1 MLLSRGYIYIG
12 IIGLFLGCTKE
23 TPLSPS
29 YQIEIPYG
37 FSPVASPVDNPLTTN
52 GIALGK
58 QLFFDPV
65 LSADSTISCAT
76 CHQPEKAFADSL
88 PIAIGINGKKGK
100 RNSMSLMNS
109 AYLHRGLFWDGRVNT
124 LEEQAL
130 IPVITSEEMGS
141 DWTIIESRLRKHSN
155 YPDLFYSVFKISD
168 TSQITRFLVAKVL
181 AQFQRTLVKGTAKY
195 DLEELG
201 FVEFT
206 PSERRGRDIFFDEE
220 GDLPKGECA
229 HCHLPPLFT
238 NQTYMNNGLDEVLS
252 LKDFQDRGRGAV
264 TGHIYDN
271 GRFRVPGLR
280 NVALTAPYM
289 HDGRF
294 TTLEEVVTHYN
305 SGGQYSKNK
314 DPKVINLHL
323 SAQHQAD
330 LVNFLKTLTDTTFV
344 KNSPN

>member
-1 MLLSRGYIYIG
+1 MLSKGYIYIG
-12 IIGLFLGCTKE
+12 ILGLLWGCTKE
-23 TPLSPS
+23 APLNPS
-29 YQIEIPYG
+29 SQIEIPYG
-37 FSPVASPVDNPLTTN
+37 FSPISSPVDNPLTTN

-58 QLFFDPV
+58 RLFFDPI
-65 LSADSTISCAT
+65 LSADSTISCST
-76 CHQPEKAFADSL
+76 CHQPEKAFADSA
-88 PIAIGINGKKGK
+88 PIAVGIDGKKGR
-100 RNSMSLMNS
+100 RNSMSLINS
-109 AYLHRGLFWDGRVNT
+109 AYLHRGLFWDGRVTT

-130 IPVITSEEMGS
+130 IPVITPEEMGS
-141 DWTIIESRLRKHSN
+141 DWTIIENRLRRHDN
-155 YPDLFYSVFKISD
+155 YPDLFYAAFNISD
-168 TSQITRFLVAKVL
+168 TSQITRFLTAKAL

-201 FVEFT
+201 YVEFT

-220 GDLPKGECA
+220 GDLPEGECA

-238 NQTYMNNGLDEVLS
+238 DQTYMNNGLDEVL
-252 LKDFQDRGRGAV
+252 LLTDFQDQGRGTV
-264 TGHIYDN
+264 TGQVYDN

-294 TTLEEVVTHYN
+294 ATLEEVVAHYN
-305 SGGQYSKNK
+305 NGGHYSKNK
-314 DPKVINLHL
+314 DPKIINLHL

-344 KNSPN
+344 YNSHN